1 MKAKNNEKEAFCPL
15 CNCIRV
21 VKKDKEID
29 NYIIYKCVMCK
40 NKIILYRYKVK

>member
-1 MKAKNNEKEAFCPL
+1 MKQKNNEKEAFCPL

-29 NYIIYKCVMCK
+29 NYIRYKCPVC
-40 NKIILYRYKVK
+40 NKVIILYNNRV